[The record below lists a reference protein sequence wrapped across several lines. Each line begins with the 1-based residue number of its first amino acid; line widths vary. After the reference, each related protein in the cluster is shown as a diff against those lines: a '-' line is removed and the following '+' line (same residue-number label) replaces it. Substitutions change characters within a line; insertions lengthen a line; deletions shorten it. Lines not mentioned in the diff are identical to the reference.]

1 MPDMPD
7 DPKPTSTLPSTTK
20 TIADVSADPARP
32 RPRRT
37 LPWLIAVV
45 SLAALGVSSVMLAQR
60 VRAYNESSVNS
71 VFAFIEVNNPEFEF
85 FDRLVALTEVEDA
98 EGRPAVRIT
107 YGDDQLTIPVT
118 VEPRQNLPGFF
129 NRHAD
134 WLRMVFFA
142 DRSGMSMDEF
152 QARMARDEIETRLV
166 VVTRTPFGV
175 DPDKPGLFGLEQ
187 ERNESTADVRRDQWR
202 FDFYE
207 LAPEGGL
214 IVHQPLRFPE
224 SGKSLLRRQNQA
236 ELAGEPIPQRDPGEI
251 EERTWQYGAALKVM
265 PRAPAITFENQAL
278 RAAGWTLPV
287 ASASVLGL
295 VFGIFFAIA
304 PARTRTKP

>member
-1 MPDMPD
+1 MPE
-7 DPKPTSTLPSTTK
+7 DPKTTSSQARTPK
-20 TIADVSADPARP
+20 TIANASDVLNRR
-32 RPRRT
+32 RPRRI
-37 LPWLIAVV
+37 LPWLVAAVSLVTLVV
-45 SLAALGVSSVMLAQR
+45 SVVMLAQR
-60 VRAYNESSVNS
+60 VRTYNESSVNS

-85 FDRLVALTEVEDA
+85 FGRPVVLTEVETDD
-98 EGRPAVRIT
+98 GDPAVRIS
-107 YGDDQLTIPVT
+107 YGNDGLSIPVT
-118 VEPRQNLPGFF
+118 VEPRQKLPGFF

-142 DRSGMSMDEF
+142 DRSGLSMEEF

-207 LAPEGGL
+207 LNPEGGL
-214 IVHQPLRFPE
+214 TVHQPLRFPE

-251 EERTWQYGAALKVM
+251 QERTWQYGAALKVM

-295 VFGIFFAIA
+295 VFGVFFGIA
-304 PARTRTKP
+304 PARTRAKP

>member
-1 MPDMPD
+1 M
-7 DPKPTSTLPSTTK
+7 
-20 TIADVSADPARP
+20 
-32 RPRRT
+32 
-37 LPWLIAVV
+37 
-45 SLAALGVSSVMLAQR
+45 SLVALAVSSVMLAQR
-60 VRAYNESSVNS
+60 VRAYNESSVHS
-71 VFAFIEVNNPEFEF
+71 IFAFIEVNNPEFEVF
-85 FDRLVALTEVEDA
+85 GRPVTLTDVEDE
-98 EGRPAVRIT
+98 EGRPSVRVA
-107 YGDDQLTIPVT
+107 YGDDELTIPVS
-118 VEPRQNLPGFF
+118 VEPRQKLPGFF

-142 DRSGMSMDEF
+142 DRSGMSMEEF

-207 LAPEGGL
+207 LEPRGGL
-214 IVHQPLRFPE
+214 TVHQPLRFPE

-304 PARTRTKP
+304 PARTRAKP